1 MTPIYLNPPPFP
13 SLEVDNEYP
22 HLQLVLSPI
31 SQASSSLSYPLF
43 FNPTQDQGENYYKDS
58 QHHQQEADKYVSD
71 GGSSDHQLFP
81 SASLPTVENDS
92 KNDLKLSV
100 CKQEGQDQNQS
111 DNDQS
116 VRWMSS
122 KMRKMINSDRSG
134 TDKTVRTTTQKF
146 QDQHQSSSALD
157 TDNSSNNSSNN
168 SNNTIRVCSDCKTT
182 KTPLWRSGHHG
193 PKSKYLLIYS
203 SNGEVQSLCNACGI
217 RQRKARRAMA
227 AAAAAANSTIHV
239 TTPSSMRS
247 KVHKKDK
254 KSANGGCV
262 AQYKKRCKLTAPP
275 SSGKKL
281 CFEDFTVNLSK
292 NSAFHRVFPQD
303 EKEAAILLMA
313 LSCGL
318 VHG

>member
-1 MTPIYLNPPPFP
+1 MTPIYLDPPSSPFP
-13 SLEVDNEYP
+13 SLEVNEYP
-22 HLQLVLSPI
+22 HRQLVLSPI
-31 SQASSSLSYPLF
+31 SKASSSLSYPLF

-58 QHHQQEADKYVSD
+58 LQNQQEADKYVSD
-71 GGSSDHQLFP
+71 GSSHHQLFP
-81 SASLPTVENDS
+81 SPSLPTVENDS

-100 CKQEGQDQNQS
+100 CKQEDQDENHES
-111 DNDQS
+111 G
-116 VRWMSS
+116 RWMSS
-122 KMRKMINSDRSG
+122 KMRLMRKMINSDRSG
-134 TDKTVRTTTQKF
+134 THKTVRPTQKF

-168 SNNTIRVCSDCKTT
+168 SNNTIRVCSDCNTT
-182 KTPLWRSGHHG
+182 KTPLWRGGPQG
-193 PKSKYLLIYS
+193 PK
-203 SNGEVQSLCNACGI
+203 SLCNACGI

-227 AAAAAANSTIHV
+227 ATAAAANSTIHA
-239 TTPSSMRS
+239 TTPSSMRI
-247 KVHKKDK
+247 KVHNKEK
-254 KSANGGCV
+254 KSTNGCV

-275 SSGKKL
+275 ASSRKKL